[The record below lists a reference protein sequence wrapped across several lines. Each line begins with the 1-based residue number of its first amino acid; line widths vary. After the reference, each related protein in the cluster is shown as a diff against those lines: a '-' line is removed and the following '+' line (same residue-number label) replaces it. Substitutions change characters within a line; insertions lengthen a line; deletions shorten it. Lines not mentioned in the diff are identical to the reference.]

1 MLRFVDRDMFMRF
14 CGLGLGHRATHAATK
29 VFRDE
34 IAAIFGLAN
43 NDEGE
48 ATSIDVEGQQAEK
61 DMEEDL
67 EDELDGEGDGD
78 DSEEEEHDIEGDDII
93 FEDNLDYAPL

>member
-1 MLRFVDRDMFMRF
+1 MLRFVDWDMFMRF
-14 CGLGLGHRATHAATK
+14 CGLGPGHRATHAATK

-34 IAAIFGLAN
+34 IAAIFGSAN

-48 ATSIDVEGQQAEK
+48 ATSVDVEGKQAEK
-61 DMEEDL
+61 GMA

-78 DSEEEEHDIEGDDII
+78 NSKEEEHDIEGDDII